1 MNNLSVWETRL
12 GHGKKGRD
20 MKLCEVLPKSMAES
34 PEHNRGI
41 EPGRDSEVA
50 HTRISKHSCLSSRL
64 AQWMTQIYIG
74 QDPFFRM
81 EI

>member
-20 MKLCEVLPKSMAES
+20 MKWCEVLPKNVAES

-41 EPGRDSEVA
+41 QPGRISEA
-50 HTRISKHSCLSSRL
+50 THIQIAKHR
-64 AQWMTQIYIG
+64 
-74 QDPFFRM
+74 
-81 EI
+81 